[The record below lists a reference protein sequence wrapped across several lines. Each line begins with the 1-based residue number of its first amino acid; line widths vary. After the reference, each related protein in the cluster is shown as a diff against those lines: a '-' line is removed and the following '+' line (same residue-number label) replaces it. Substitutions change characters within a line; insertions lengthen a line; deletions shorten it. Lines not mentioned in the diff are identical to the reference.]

1 MMNSFKNKSIEVG
14 VISGLISFFVIFLIT
29 FLIQLGGINLF
40 EFILLPFISGLI
52 LFIVVVICFSVFF
65 KEYYIKE
72 TENGIDVNK
81 FKLISIGLIFVL
93 ITYFAFD
100 FIFFLFDDSLSIDYC
115 NKLKDFIINEN
126 GDISDLEGF
135 SGLPFGIQNVF
146 TNTFFAIIG
155 SLFSLVFI
163 KNKKNKK
170 NNNNRF

>member
-1 MMNSFKNKSIEVG
+1 MMNFLKNKSIEVG

-29 FLIQLGGINLF
+29 FLIQLGGINLL

-52 LFIVVVICFSVFF
+52 LFIVIVICFSVFF
-65 KEYYIKE
+65 KKYFIEK
-72 TENGIDVNK
+72 TEKGIVVNK

-100 FIFFLFDDSLSIDYC
+100 YIFFLFDDSLSIDYY
-115 NKLKDFIINEN
+115 NKLRDFIISEN
-126 GDISDLEGF
+126 GNISDLNGF

-146 TNTFFAIIG
+146 TNIFFAIVG

-163 KNKKNKK
+163 KNKKDK
-170 NNNNRF
+170 NDRF